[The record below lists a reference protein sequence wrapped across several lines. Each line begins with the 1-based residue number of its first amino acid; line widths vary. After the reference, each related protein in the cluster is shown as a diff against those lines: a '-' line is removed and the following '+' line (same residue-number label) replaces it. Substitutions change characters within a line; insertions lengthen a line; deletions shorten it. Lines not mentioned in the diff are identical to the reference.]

1 MIVHTS
7 PLLLIHSHNC
17 FICAYVCR
25 VFITNLLTE
34 AIEQANPEQRKQL
47 ADKMRQEVQMA
58 TAGQMNAAAFNNLD
72 DDRLIEIMK

>member
-1 MIVHTS
+1 MY
-7 PLLLIHSHNC
+7 IHLSCLHHQP
-17 FICAYVCR
+17 I
-25 VFITNLLTE
+25 TE